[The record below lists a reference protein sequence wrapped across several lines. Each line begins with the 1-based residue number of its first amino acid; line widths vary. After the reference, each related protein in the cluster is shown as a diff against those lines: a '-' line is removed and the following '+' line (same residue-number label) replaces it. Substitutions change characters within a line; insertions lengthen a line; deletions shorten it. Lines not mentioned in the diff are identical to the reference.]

1 MEKVIK
7 GLKIDPLIFTFPFV
21 PGCNI
26 GLCSGECCWYGVY
39 TDLKERDFILE
50 NKEIIK
56 QYMDETQT
64 KDETKW
70 FEEVE
75 EDADFESGYCA
86 GTQIYNHKC
95 VFLDKNGYCSLQK
108 AAMDRGEYKWKY
120 KPIYCVIFPLTIYN
134 GTLTVDDEHIA
145 RLHYCSK
152 PRHQT
157 STVFDAT
164 KDELIYLL
172 GEDGYNELLE
182 YRNQIIGGNKVEVT
196 K

>member
-21 PGCNI
+21 DGCNV

-39 TDLKERDFILE
+39 VDLQEMEFILQ

-56 QYMDETQT
+56 NFMDETQT

-70 FEEVE
+70 FEDIE
-75 EDADFESGYCA
+75 EDSDFQSGYCA

-108 AAMDRGEYKWKY
+108 AAMERGEFMWKY

-152 PRHQT
+152 ARHQI
-157 STVFDAT
+157 STVFQAT
-164 KDELIYLL
+164 TKELIFLL
-172 GEDGYNELLE
+172 GEDGYKELLE
-182 YRNQIIGGNKVEVT
+182 FQKELIGGQNIEVT

>member
-1 MEKVIK
+1 MEKIIK

-39 TDLKERDFILE
+39 VDLKEMENILA

-64 KDETKW
+64 KDESKW
-70 FEEVE
+70 FEGIE
-75 EDADFESGYCA
+75 EDSDFESGYCA
-86 GTQIYNHKC
+86 GTNLHNNKC

-108 AAMDRGEYKWKY
+108 AAMDRGEFMWKY
-120 KPIYCVIFPLTIYN
+120 KPMYCVIFPLTIYN
-134 GTLTVDDEHIA
+134 GTLTVDNEHIA

-152 PRHQT
+152 ARHQT

-164 KDELIYLL
+164 KNELIYLL

-182 YRNQIIGGNKVEVT
+182 YRNEIIGGKKVEIT

>member
-39 TDLKERDFILE
+39 TDLKERDLILE
-50 NKEIIK
+50 YNELIK

-75 EDADFESGYCA
+75 EDSDFESGYCA

-108 AAMDRGEYKWKY
+108 AAMDIGEHKWKF

-152 PRHQT
+152 PRHQI

-164 KDELIYLL
+164 TKELKYLL

-182 YRNQIIGGNKVEVT
+182 YRNQIIGENKVET
-196 K
+196 SK